1 MKGNEEGNELKLPR
15 RRVLVD
21 RANEAASVI
30 DRLLAA
36 GLTADEIADAVQV
49 SKRTIYR
56 WQKEGRAPHPLM
68 LDGLRKLSLRKGISD
83 E

>member
-1 MKGNEEGNELKLPR
+1 MKGTTTKR
-15 RRVLVD
+15 KVLTD
-21 RANEAASVI
+21 RANEASAVI
-30 DRLLAA
+30 DRLVAA
-36 GLTADEIADAVQV
+36 GLTTDEIADAVQV